1 MTDAD
6 VDGAHIA
13 ALLITFFFKEMPQ
26 LIVNN
31 HLFLAVPPLYK
42 ISGGNNIF
50 YAIDDKDR
58 ETIIDKQFKKTKFE
72 ISRFK
77 GLGEMLPNQLRD
89 TTMNKDTRKLVQVS
103 INNSPIEYYE
113 LIIDQLMGSKAD
125 ARFKFIQE
133 NANFYN

>member
-1 MTDAD
+1 
-6 VDGAHIA
+6 
-13 ALLITFFFKEMPQ
+13 MPQ

-42 ISGGNNIF
+42 ISGGNNIL
-50 YAIDDKDR
+50 YAIDDNDR
-58 ETIIDKQFKKTKFE
+58 EMIIEKKFKKSKVE

-89 TTMNKDTRKLVQVS
+89 TTMNKETRKLVQVS

-133 NANFYN
+133 NANFYANT